1 LSSKS
6 DRADLIS
13 FFENIADHHLF
24 QLFDVI
30 HEIKNVIEFED
41 IEEKITFE
49 MFAGLLWRYTA
60 GITMIKEGKG
70 RVFLEDIEE
79 ETD

>member
-1 LSSKS
+1 
-6 DRADLIS
+6 
-13 FFENIADHHLF
+13 
-24 QLFDVI
+24 
-30 HEIKNVIEFED
+30 
-41 IEEKITFE
+41 

>member
-1 LSSKS
+1 MT
-6 DRADLIS
+6 DRSDLIS

-41 IEEKITFE
+41 IEEKVTFE
-49 MFAGLLWRYTA
+49 MFAGLLWRVTA
-60 GITMIKEGKG
+60 GATMVREGKH
-70 RVFLEDIEE
+70 RVLLEDLEE
-79 ETD
+79 DDDE